1 MKDLSNYN
9 IIVIGDSISRG
20 FFFENQVIKK
30 IEHSAIDSIE
40 QMYSCKIH
48 NLSVFGQTLKR
59 AYEKKFHE
67 KAVSLFEKTKQNV
80 VVIALG
86 GNDADYDWAK
96 VEQEPNKK
104 HFPKTKI
111 DEFEKLLGDMIEYF
125 QRNNAKVIVNSI
137 FPIDSQRFFENVIC
151 KKYDSEKI
159 LEFLKNDVSNLSRH
173 QESFNNTLVKVIS
186 KTKCQFLDY
195 RSPILLQND
204 FLSYICED
212 GIHPN
217 EKGHNFIARII
228 CKYIEKQD
236 WFTSLVFLMNYV

>member
-9 IIVIGDSISRG
+9 IIVIGDSICRG
-20 FFFENQVIKK
+20 FFYQNQEIKK
-30 IEHSAIDSIE
+30 IEHSAIDLIE
-40 QMYSCKIH
+40 NSYNCKIH

-67 KAVSLFEKTKQNV
+67 RAVSLFEKEKQNV

-86 GNDADYDWAK
+86 GNDADYDWLK
-96 VEQEPNKK
+96 VEQEPNAK
-104 HFPKTKI
+104 HFPKTEIK
-111 DEFEKLLGDMIEYF
+111 EFEKILSEMIDYF
-125 QRNNAKVIVNSI
+125 RPYNAKVIVNSI
-137 FPIDSQRFFENVIC
+137 FPIDSKRFFDNIIC
-151 KKYDSEKI
+151 KKYDKEKI

-173 QESFNNTLVKVIS
+173 QESFNNTLVKVVS

-217 EKGHNFIARII
+217 DKGHAFIAKII
-228 CKYIEKQD
+228 AKYIEKQD
-236 WFTSLVFLMNYV
+236 